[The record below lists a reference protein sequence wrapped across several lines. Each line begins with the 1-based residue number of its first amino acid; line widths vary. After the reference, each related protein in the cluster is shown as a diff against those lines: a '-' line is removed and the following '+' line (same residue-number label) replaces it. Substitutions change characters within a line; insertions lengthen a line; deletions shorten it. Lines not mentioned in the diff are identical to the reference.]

1 MTNFDA
7 MVPQEQRGA
16 LHKRAAHAILGTA
29 GFIFRRLAQA
39 YRVRR
44 DMENL
49 MRLNDYQLKD
59 LGIARGQIEAAV
71 RGGKR

>member
-1 MTNFDA
+1 MTIFDA
-7 MVPQEQRGA
+7 MVSQEQRGA

-44 DMENL
+44 EIEYL
-49 MRLNDYQLKD
+49 KRLDDYRLKD
-59 LGIARGQIEAAV
+59 LGIARGEIEAAV

>member
-1 MTNFDA
+1 MTNSDA
-7 MVPQEQRGA
+7 IMPQEQRGA
-16 LHKRAAHAILGTA
+16 LHKRAAHTILGTA

-39 YRVRR
+39 SRVRR
-44 DMENL
+44 EIEHL
-49 MRLNDYQLKD
+49 MKLDDYQLKD

>member
-1 MTNFDA
+1 MTIFDA

>member
-1 MTNFDA
+1 MTIFDA

-16 LHKRAAHAILGTA
+16 LHKRAAHAILGTT

-44 DMENL
+44 EIEYL
-49 MRLNDYQLKD
+49 KRLDDYRLKD
-59 LGIARGQIEAAV
+59 LGIARGEIEAAV

>member
-16 LHKRAAHAILGTA
+16 LHKRAAHAILGPA